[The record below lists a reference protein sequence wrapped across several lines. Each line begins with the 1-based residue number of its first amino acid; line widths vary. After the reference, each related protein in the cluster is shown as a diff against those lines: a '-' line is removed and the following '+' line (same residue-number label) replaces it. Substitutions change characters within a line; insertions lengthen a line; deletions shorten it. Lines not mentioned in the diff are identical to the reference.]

1 MSRIGARGYVV
12 PDSFTHGTSA
22 QRIRWF
28 RLGFENGDFSQGDT
42 FRVREDEL

>member
-1 MSRIGARGYVV
+1 V

-28 RLGFENGDFSQGDT
+28 RRGFETGDFSKGDT
-42 FRVREDEL
+42 FRVSDSEL